1 MKKLTVFYDPDDPRA
16 RAVRG
21 FLARHA
27 TRIEAEVFP
36 IDARSVRMCF
46 PELGGA
52 PSGAALVTLSDTGML
67 EHGEAAL
74 RTILW
79 SLENGAR
86 WHRFGRERALRPQFE
101 RAVEMLLSGDCVIED
116 DPAAVIGGAGVANG
130 TPCHRGG
137 TRRAR
142 VVSGTR

>member
-1 MKKLTVFYDPDDPRA
+1 MKKLTIFYDPDDSRA

-27 TRIEAEVFP
+27 TRIEVEVFP
-36 IDARSVRMCF
+36 IDAHSVRMCF

-86 WHRFGRERALRPQFE
+86 WHRFGGARARHPDFE
-101 RAVEMLLSGDCVIED
+101 RAVEMLLAGRCSIEE
-116 DPAAVIGGAGVANG
+116 DPAAVIEGAERANDSRS
-130 TPCHRGG
+130 RGG
-137 TRRAR
+137 GGSRAR